1 MSYMNNRNG
10 RASLAQETLKVID
23 QGFYHNQKGE
33 SQHLI
38 SLVSNAVEGTQ
49 YVKDSDFDELYPKRD
64 KVIHGIEGSRTV
76 FEVTSEST
84 LEAAHRLIVDEEFKG
99 VSCLNFASAKNPGG
113 GFLGGSQAQEEALA
127 RSSALFPCISNN
139 MEMYEYNR
147 SRKTCLYSDHM
158 QYSPD
163 VPVFRHDDGSFLE
176 TPYLLNF
183 ITSPAVNAGALKGSE
198 KKKLPEIMLRRTER
212 VLTLAAVNRQKT
224 LILGA
229 WGCGVFKNNPDD
241 IASYFASHLLG
252 DGIFSRAFNRVV
264 FAIYGRDP
272 SNIESFKAYF
282 DDSNS

>member
-1 MSYMNNRNG
+1 MNNRNG

-38 SLVSNAVEGTQ
+38 SLISNAVEGTQ
-49 YVKDSDFDELYPKRD
+49 YVKDSDFDELYLKRD
-64 KVIHGIEGSRTV
+64 NVIHEREGTRTV
-76 FEVTSEST
+76 FEVTSESS
-84 LEAAHRLIVDEEFKG
+84 LEAAHRLIVSENLKD

-139 MEMYEYNR
+139 MEMYKYNR
-147 SRKTCLYSDHM
+147 GRKTCLYSDHM
-158 QYSPD
+158 QYSPN
-163 VPVFRHDDGSFLE
+163 VPVFRDDDGSFLE
-176 TPYLLNF
+176 RPYLVSF

-198 KKKLPEIMLRRTER
+198 KKKLPEVMLRRTER
-212 VLTLAAVNRQKT
+212 VLTLAAANRQKT

-241 IASYFASHLLG
+241 IASYFANHLLG
-252 DGIFSRAFNRVV
+252 DGIFSRVFDRVV

-272 SNIESFKAYF
+272 SNIDPFKTCFNDF
-282 DDSNS
+282 DS